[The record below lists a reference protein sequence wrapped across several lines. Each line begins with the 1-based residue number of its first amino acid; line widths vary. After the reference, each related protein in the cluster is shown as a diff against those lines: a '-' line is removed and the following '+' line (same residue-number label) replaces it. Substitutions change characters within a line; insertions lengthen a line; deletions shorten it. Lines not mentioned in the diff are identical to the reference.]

1 MKTSV
6 IVTTQCWQSWAKPS
20 ISSSQLFVSCLAH
33 CYLTIS
39 NCIREALSWASWSKV
54 RLKSNSW
61 KMRLVYVLV
70 SYVSMIVWA
79 FEEPLETLGWN

>member
-1 MKTSV
+1 
-6 IVTTQCWQSWAKPS
+6 
-20 ISSSQLFVSCLAH
+20 
-33 CYLTIS
+33 
-39 NCIREALSWASWSKV
+39 V
-54 RLKSNSW
+54 RLKSSSW